1 MNVYDSDRMQDLMLA
16 TGYETT
22 EDPSEADMVII
33 KTCHIREKASEK
45 LFSDL
50 GRLRPFKEK
59 RQSEGKEMIVAVAG
73 CVAQAEGE
81 EIFRRSQIA
90 DIVVGPESYQ
100 TLPDLVG
107 KVIREKS
114 KQINLS
120 FSPIEKFD
128 VITGSPYLG
137 GTSGRDSDAMGVS
150 KNLPYLGGFERKEND
165 LNDRF
170 QREGRRDSDAMG
182 VSKKIS
188 ASAFVTVQ
196 EGCDKFCTFCVVPYT
211 RGAEYSR
218 DEQKIYDDAL
228 RLTDQGVK
236 EIYFLGQ
243 NVNAYHGNDSA
254 GNPSSLAKLIE
265 KIAQIPQV
273 ERIRYTTSHPRD
285 MSDDLIAAHR
295 DIEKLMPFLHLPIQS
310 GANSVLKAM
319 NRKHTRQDY
328 FKIIEKL
335 RKARP
340 DMGLSSDFIVGFPGE
355 TDKDFEDTMD
365 LVRQIN
371 FTQCYSFK
379 YSPRP
384 GTPAAD
390 AKIQVPEEIKDER
403 LAQLQKLLSEQQIA
417 FNQKFEGETMPVL
430 FEKEA
435 KKLKENKLPEPEKF
449 EEMARRTSSE
459 EGVYKDIHDQ
469 RASQVQ
475 RSQNSNSDGYRLWGK
490 SPWLQSVIVEVANEE
505 EKQKYLGKIAQ
516 VKILKSRPS
525 SLIGQLIGN

>member
-1 MNVYDSDRMQDLMLA
+1 MNVYDSDRMQDLMGA
-16 TGYETT
+16 VGYETIDSP
-22 EDPSEADMVII
+22 EGADMVII
-33 KTCHIREKASEK
+33 NTCHIREKASEK

-50 GRLRPFKEK
+50 GRIRPHKNKKAE
-59 RQSEGKEMIVAVAG
+59 SGSEMIVAVAG

-81 EIFRRSQIA
+81 EIFRRSNVV

-107 KVIREKS
+107 KVIRDKK
-114 KQINLS
+114 KQINLD
-120 FSPIEKFD
+120 FIPDNKFD
-128 VITGSPYLG
+128 ILPESKAGTG
-137 GTSGRDSDAMGVS
+137 
-150 KNLPYLGGFERKEND
+150 
-165 LNDRF
+165 
-170 QREGRRDSDAMG
+170 
-182 VSKKIS
+182 

-218 DEQKIYDDAL
+218 EVSKIIDDAK
-228 RLTDQGVK
+228 RLVDKGVK

-243 NVNAYHGNDSA
+243 NVNAYHGLDEKNEA
-254 GNPSSLAKLIE
+254 ATLAKLIE
-265 KIAQIPQV
+265 KVAEIPEV

-310 GANSVLKAM
+310 GANNVLKGM

-335 RKARP
+335 RAARP

-355 TDKDFEDTMD
+355 TDKDFEDTLD

-390 AKIQVPEEIKDER
+390 AKIQVEEKVKDVR
-403 LAQLQKLLSEQQIA
+403 LAELQKLLTEQQTA
-417 FNQKFEGETMPVL
+417 FNQKFEAMEMKVL

-435 KKLKENKLPEPEKF
+435 PNSGKAK
-449 EEMARRTSSE
+449 ARSAT
-459 EGVYKDIHDQ
+459 Q
-469 RASQVQ
+469 
-475 RSQNSNSDGYRLWGK
+475 LWGK
-490 SPWLQSVIVEVANEE
+490 SPWLQSVIVDVSSEE
-505 EKQKYLGKIAQ
+505 EAKKYLGQIAS
-516 VKILKSRPS
+516 VKVLKARPS
-525 SLIGQLIGN
+525 SLIGELL